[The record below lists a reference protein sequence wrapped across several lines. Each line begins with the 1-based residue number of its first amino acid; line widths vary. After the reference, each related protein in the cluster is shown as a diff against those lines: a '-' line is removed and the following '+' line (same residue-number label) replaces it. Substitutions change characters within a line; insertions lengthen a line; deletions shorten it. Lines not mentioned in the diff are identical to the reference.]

1 VAVDWVTAWV
11 LREQAA
17 SLTDAEREEVERWL
31 AGDALVMLSAVAADE
46 FNWVDKVGGL
56 PKFIKRIKNH
66 LVRKGMDTSRAI
78 ATAVNVVKKMCASGD
93 TNWPGKQNVN
103 AGSRAEACG
112 AVADWERKKAQS
124 HAD

>member
-1 VAVDWVTAWV
+1 MLIDWFVNQVTPQDLGA
-11 LREQAA
+11 
-17 SLTDAEREEVERWL
+17 L
-31 AGDALVMLSAVAADE
+31 AGETFEDFELAHVGA

-66 LVRKGMDTSRAI
+66 LTRKGMDTSRAI

>member
-1 VAVDWVTAWV
+1 VAVDWFAGQVTDQELAEV
-11 LREQAA
+11 LGTGIEPGTPKVSSWADLERAA
-17 SLTDAEREEVERWL
+17 T
-31 AGDALVMLSAVAADE
+31 

-66 LVRKGMDTSRAI
+66 LVKKGMATSRAI

-112 AVADWERKKAQS
+112 AVADWERKKAQA

>member
-1 VAVDWVTAWV
+1 MAELADVAAFELV
-11 LREQAA
+11 LELPSDFAD
-17 SLTDAEREEVERWL
+17 LKL
-31 AGDALVMLSAVAADE
+31 ADALAVLDRQIVGA

-66 LVRKGMDTSRAI
+66 LTAKGMPLSRAI

-103 AGSRAEACG
+103 AGSRAQACAASAEWEA
-112 AVADWERKKAQS
+112 KKARS

>member
-1 VAVDWVTAWV
+1 MAVDWVTAWV